1 MERRS
6 FIKSLLFFPFTLPF
20 FKKSSEKERVLL
32 LETVVAGFSYYDGE
46 KVWQKLKENDKLVL
60 KREPTNP
67 YDENAIEIYWK
78 KWKLGYVPRVDNSVI
93 SQMLDRGEKLLTTIT
108 WLKIDDDPW
117 ERIGIKI
124 ELEIS

>member
-6 FIKSLLFFPFTLPF
+6 FIKSLLFFPFTLLF
-20 FKKSSEKERVLL
+20 SKKAPEKERVLL
-32 LETVVAGFSYYDGE
+32 LETVVAGFNYYYGE
-46 KVWQKLKENDKLVL
+46 KIWKKLRVNDSLIL

-93 SQMLDRGEKLLTTIT
+93 AQMLDRGENLLATIT
-108 WLKIDDDPW
+108 WLKVDEDPW
-117 ERIGIKI
+117 ERIGFKI
-124 ELEIS
+124 ELEAS